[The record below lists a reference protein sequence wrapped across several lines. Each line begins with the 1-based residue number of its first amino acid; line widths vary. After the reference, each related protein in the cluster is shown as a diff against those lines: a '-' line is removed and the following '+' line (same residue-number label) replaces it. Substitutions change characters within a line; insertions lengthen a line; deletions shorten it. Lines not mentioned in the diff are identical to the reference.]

1 MNDEFFA
8 LYYKP
13 DKSNDKLYF
22 AGRDEN
28 GRFAF
33 IRSKYGAELF
43 NIYGIQAAQ
52 DEISKALGTGID
64 IEEYEDDE

>member
-1 MNDEFFA
+1 MSDDFFA

-28 GRFAF
+28 GRFTF
-33 IRSKYGAELF
+33 IRSKYGADLF
-43 NIYGIQAAQ
+43 SIYGIQAAK
-52 DEISKALGTGID
+52 DEISEALGINID